1 MDEGA
6 SKSPEQGVDALE
18 LAKQSE
24 ASINNLLE
32 LEDKDDELLLQWEE
46 NKANQGN
53 YIRIKLN
60 LIDQFD
66 YTLIR
71 DNFTK
76 MKITIKCDFFS
87 KIPTKYIKLIS

>member
-46 NKANQGN
+46 NQANQGN
-53 YIRIKLN
+53 
-60 LIDQFD
+60 
-66 YTLIR
+66 
-71 DNFTK
+71 
-76 MKITIKCDFFS
+76 
-87 KIPTKYIKLIS
+87 